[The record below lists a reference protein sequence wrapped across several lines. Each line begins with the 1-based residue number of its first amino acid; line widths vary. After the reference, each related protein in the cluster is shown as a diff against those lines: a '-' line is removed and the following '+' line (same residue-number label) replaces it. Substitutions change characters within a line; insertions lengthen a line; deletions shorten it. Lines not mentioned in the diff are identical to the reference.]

1 MATVSNNIL
10 WSTLTSVLQLYTG
23 SIVFIVLAKLMSVN
37 DFGILSFGFSLSAI
51 VVIVAD
57 FGFSLMIIKDYP
69 QQLARSSYLFNSLIA
84 KALIALGT
92 IFIVGLYLLFFY
104 EADWLK
110 VGAIYAL
117 FALVASFIIYLQA
130 LLRVQNR
137 FKRYTGSNIV
147 YAVTITIS
155 VLVYWRF
162 QISLIAL
169 VFCLLLA
176 KIIQLIWLLA
186 LCRSTFDQFSYS
198 GTMVGKLIKQSWSF
212 GVFNILGIFYFM
224 VDTQIISLFLTAKDV
239 ALYQSVFRILLIL
252 MLLSDIIS
260 NVLLP
265 YLSFKFYKQENISEL
280 SSKIYLYLLLV
291 GCSLFLAFTTFKT
304 ELLQLLYTPEYLEAT
319 VLVLPF
325 SIVLILRTVST
336 LLGNILTISNQQV
349 ARVVTVSLSLVLSLV
364 LNLLLVPKYGIV
376 AAAWTSVLVHIVL
389 FGLYAMFCRKELKG
403 LSIFSL
409 WALVLMLFSGFLY
422 YLINHLYPHNY
433 RVVLISMAVWILLL
447 VFTMSRNNNFIF
459 LRKVLREKG
468 VG

>member
-57 FGFSLMIIKDYP
+57 FGFSLMLIKDYP

-92 IFIVGLYLLFFY
+92 IIIVGLYLLFFY
-104 EADWLK
+104 DADWLK

-147 YAVTITIS
+147 YAVTITIC
-155 VLVYWRF
+155 VLVYWWF

-176 KIIQLIWLLA
+176 KLIQLMWLLA
-186 LCRSTFDQFSYS
+186 LCRSTFVQFAYS
-198 GTMVGKLIKQSWSF
+198 GTKVGKLIKQSWSF

-304 ELLQLLYTPEYLEAT
+304 ELLQLLYTPEYL
-319 VLVLPF
+319 
-325 SIVLILRTVST
+325 
-336 LLGNILTISNQQV
+336 
-349 ARVVTVSLSLVLSLV
+349 
-364 LNLLLVPKYGIV
+364 
-376 AAAWTSVLVHIVL
+376 
-389 FGLYAMFCRKELKG
+389 
-403 LSIFSL
+403 
-409 WALVLMLFSGFLY
+409 
-422 YLINHLYPHNY
+422 
-433 RVVLISMAVWILLL
+433 
-447 VFTMSRNNNFIF
+447 
-459 LRKVLREKG
+459 
-468 VG
+468 

>member
-57 FGFSLMIIKDYP
+57 FGFSLMLIKDYP

-92 IFIVGLYLLFFY
+92 IIIVGLYLLFFFD
-104 EADWLK
+104 ADWLK

-147 YAVTITIS
+147 YAVTITIC
-155 VLVYWRF
+155 VLVYWWF

-176 KIIQLIWLLA
+176 KLIQLMWLLA
-186 LCRSTFDQFSYS
+186 LCRSTFVQFAYS
-198 GTMVGKLIKQSWSF
+198 GTKVGKLIKQSWSF

-336 LLGNILTISNQQV
+336 LLGNILTISNKQV

-364 LNLLLVPKYGIV
+364 LNLLLIPKYGIV
-376 AAAWTSVLVHIVL
+376 AAAWTSVLVHIIL

-403 LSIFSL
+403 LSIFSF
-409 WALVLMLFSGFLY
+409 WALVSMLFSGFLY

-433 RVVLISMAVWILLL
+433 WIIVLSMTGWILLL
-447 VFTMSRNNNFIF
+447 VFIM
-459 LRKVLREKG
+459 
-468 VG
+468 